1 MYSLLTHTNLSTHLH
16 NTKQMNKNKTYE
28 IKHMS
33 VRGYS
38 LDVQGNTCVYSLW
51 MCLTL
56 IMFLTFSERE
66 SKTKRKEGD
75 PSITGTR
82 PKRAAHHNSFT
93 LNGCQFF
100 LFI

>member
-1 MYSLLTHTNLSTHLH
+1 
-16 NTKQMNKNKTYE
+16 
-28 IKHMS
+28 MS
-33 VRGYS
+33 ERGYF
-38 LDVQGNTCVYSLW
+38 LHVKGNTCVYSLW

-75 PSITGTR
+75 PSITATR
-82 PKRAAHHNSFT
+82 PKRAAQHNSFT

-100 LFI
+100 LFT